1 MNHLAT
7 LSPGCRTA
15 LYTAQTLPLYR
26 DNPLIEALPPCLSD
40 AVLLASVS
48 WKPEI
53 TESDRA
59 RPTQE
64 RFSLMLQLRG
74 FLVPLEGH
82 LEACRLIDS
91 YLRGGYVGRNPRTGE
106 QFRIAQQLYED
117 QKAGKAFARTSASQT
132 PQLSASLLGTPG
144 TGKTSLIK
152 AFCEQFPDVIYH
164 PEHHLYQVPVL
175 FIEMPADGTSIR
187 GIAHAILTRL
197 DEIIPG
203 ANYFETYALKGKP
216 SADILAHHIAR
227 LMNIHCVGI
236 LIIDEIQNLDTSNK
250 TDQKVMTEL
259 VSACNKLKVPLLFV
273 GTKKGS
279 RILSLDFRQV
289 RRSSGYPLANWERL
303 REHVENNLFNEWRDF
318 ISILWNLQWTRHR
331 VELDECLLSLM
342 YRYSQGIIGIAI
354 TLFVGAQ
361 AQVMLDGTERLTADA
376 ITAVYEKK
384 LVLIHKAIEALHS
397 GVSEALIDFEDFD
410 SADLTNVIESFE
422 RQGRTQASPLRAVT
436 SLEPE
441 FESQIVS
448 ALVETGV
455 SVEDAVAAAAAAKAR
470 PRTINLATGMKLA
483 LDFLTPP
490 SPVPQSKSKKGKTA
504 TELALTD
511 RPKDYRNAVIQ
522 ADNNRTTVIDEL
534 ASLGMA
540 PRLEDLVDLS

>member
-7 LSPGCRTA
+7 LSPGCRPA

-40 AVLLASVS
+40 ADLLASVS

-53 TESDRA
+53 TESDRT
-59 RPTQE
+59 RPTHE

-82 LEACRLIDS
+82 LQACRLIDS

-117 QKAGKAFARTSASQT
+117 QKAGKPFVRTSASQT

-152 AFCEQFPDVIYH
+152 AFCLQFSDVIYH

-175 FIEMPADGTSIR
+175 FIEMPSDGTSIR

-216 SADILAHHIAR
+216 SADILARHIAR

-303 REHVENNLFNEWRDF
+303 REHSNEWREF
-318 ISILWNLQWTRHR
+318 MRILWALQWTHHP
-331 VELDECLLSLM
+331 VELDEVLLSLM

-354 TLFVGAQ
+354 ILFAGAQ
-361 AQVMLDGTERLTADA
+361 ARVMLDGTERLTADA
-376 ITAVYEKK
+376 ITAVYEKE

-397 GVSEALIDFEDFD
+397 GTGEALIDFQDFD
-410 SADLTNVIESFE
+410 SADLSNVIEGFA
-422 RQGRTQASPLRAVT
+422 RQARTQASPLHAVT
-436 SLEPE
+436 SLEQE

-448 ALVETGV
+448 ALVERGV
-455 SVEDAVAAAAAAKAR
+455 SAGDAVAAAAAAKAS
-470 PRTINLATGMKLA
+470 PRTINLATGLKLA
-483 LDFLTPP
+483 LDFLKPP
-490 SPVPQSKSKKGKTA
+490 SPVSRSKSKKGKAA
-504 TELALTD
+504 TDLALTD
-511 RPKDYRNAVIQ
+511 RPKDYRNAAVQ
-522 ADNNRTTVIDEL
+522 ADNNGTTVIDEL

-540 PRLEDLVDLS
+540 PRLEDIVDLS